1 MAQSVPQRKVVDQG
15 PWWLL
20 AVAAIC
26 AGLSMIGSTGLPAI
40 ASLVLTLWFAIGTLA
55 VLLKQKALPKGFFLL
70 ILLGMWILAT
80 YVTATGHYFAFV
92 PAVITLVGF
101 LVNLR
106 RKA

>member
-1 MAQSVPQRKVVDQG
+1 MAQSVPQRKILDQG

-20 AVAAIC
+20 ATPPRF

-80 YVTATGHYFAFV
+80 YVTATGQYLAFV
-92 PAVITLVGF
+92 PAVITLVGL

-106 RKA
+106 KA

>member
-1 MAQSVPQRKVVDQG
+1 MAQSVPQRKIVDQG

-20 AVAAIC
+20 AIAALC

-40 ASLVLTLWFAIGTLA
+40 ASLVLTLWFTIGTLV

-80 YVTATGHYFAFV
+80 YVTATGQYLALV
-92 PAVITLVGF
+92 PAVITFVGF
-101 LVNLR
+101 FVNLR
-106 RKA
+106 RNA